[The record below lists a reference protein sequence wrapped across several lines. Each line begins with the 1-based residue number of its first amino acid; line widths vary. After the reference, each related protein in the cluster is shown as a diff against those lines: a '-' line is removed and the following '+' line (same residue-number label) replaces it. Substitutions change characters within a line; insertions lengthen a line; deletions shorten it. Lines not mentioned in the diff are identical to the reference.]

1 MGLSRSDHALFAPI
15 LRGVFFAL
23 SESALLH
30 RTAFGPEGYSDKG
43 EDVMNL
49 THQESITLDLPR
61 MNLVIDRSTINK
73 PSVSDHKKS
82 PSIGESK
89 YDLAFLSQFECIPLW
104 GINDGKCACA
114 NTACPYPGK
123 HPRIRFKENGGTKD
137 PSVLRGW
144 AEDGS
149 NMAILTGNKND
160 LFVLD
165 TDSEEADQQVR
176 DRGVP
181 KTLKVRTG
189 RAYQYYFRTP
199 DFSVKNRQGLLP
211 DTDIRGEGGYVVSPG
226 SLHRSGVRY
235 SVVDPSP
242 IAEAPEW
249 LLKLLQAKSSQAT
262 DKSFSDLSMNLR
274 GRSVEPEG
282 AICFWINYYLQATR
296 EILEG
301 SRNDTL
307 FKIACSLRNKGFDQE
322 DIYSAV
328 VALNPLCNSPLSAGE
343 LAFIS
348 VSACRYEKTYTPV
361 SPETHYRLDLQEE
374 WLHNVK
380 RKGMGDS
387 TDAHIFLET
396 INEGRTRAIVHPLG
410 IEVPVSVR
418 RLEVITGTS
427 NPTIQKSIG
436 RMTNK
441 GWILYESSSDPN
453 TRSKS
458 IIVLDSNLQTTSNLI
473 QGIDKNGTL
482 YNPFSVLPF
491 RDFHKLRWG
500 KGRIGKSKALI
511 MEKMFSEGLVA
522 RRSHPEDFNL
532 SEKAFDYHFRGLRKM
547 KLVDRIGRGQYKLVG
562 NFIRRIEYIR
572 EFSGENAAEGKAHLR
587 IEDQRN
593 KYYGRSGPSK
603 G

>member
-1 MGLSRSDHALFAPI
+1 M
-15 LRGVFFAL
+15 
-23 SESALLH
+23 
-30 RTAFGPEGYSDKG
+30 T
-43 EDVMNL
+43 L
-49 THQESITLDLPR
+49 TYQESMILQALPH
-61 MNLVIDRSTINK
+61 MSLVTDQSTASK
-73 PSVSDHKKS
+73 PSVSDHEKS
-82 PSIGESK
+82 PSISENK
-89 YDLAFLSQFECIPLW
+89 FDFHFLSQFECIPLW
-104 GINDGKCACA
+104 GINDGECACK

-123 HPRIRFKENGGTKD
+123 HPKIKFKENGGAKD
-137 PSVLRGW
+137 PSILRGW

-149 NMAILTGNKND
+149 NMAILTGSKNE

-176 DRGVP
+176 DLGVP

-189 RAYQYYFRTP
+189 RAFQYFFRMP
-199 DFSVKNRQGLLP
+199 EFSVKNRQGLLP
-211 DTDIRGEGGYVVSPG
+211 HTDIRGEGGYVVSPG

-235 SVVDPSP
+235 SVVDPAP

-249 LLKLLQAKSSQAT
+249 LLKLLQAKALQAT
-262 DKSFSDLSMNLR
+262 DKSFSDLSVNLR
-274 GRSVEPEG
+274 GRSVEPKG
-282 AICFWINYYLQATR
+282 AICFWVNYYLQATR

-328 VALNPLCNSPLSAGE
+328 VALNPLCDTPLSAGE
-343 LAFIS
+343 LTFIS

-361 SPETHYRLDLQEE
+361 SLETHYRLDLQEE
-374 WLHNVK
+374 WLQNVK

-396 INEGRTRAIVHPLG
+396 INEGRIRAIVHPLG

-418 RLEVITGTS
+418 RLQVITGTS
-427 NPTIQKSIG
+427 NPTIQKSIR
-436 RMTNK
+436 RMIDK
-441 GWILYESSSDPN
+441 GWILYEFPSDPN

-458 IIVLDSNLQTTSNLI
+458 IILLDSNLQTTSSVI
-473 QGIDKNGTL
+473 QGMNNNGTL

-511 MEKMFSEGLVA
+511 MEKIFSEGLVA

-532 SEKAFDYHFRGLRKM
+532 SKHAFDYHFRGLKKM
-547 KLVDRIGRGQYKLVG
+547 KLVDRIGRGQYKLVDD
-562 NFIRRIEYIR
+562 FIRRIEYIR
-572 EFSGENAAEGKAHLR
+572 KFSGENAAEGNAHLR
-587 IEDQRN
+587 IQDQRN

-603 G
+603 GKGSVADC